1 MDYEVSAG
9 SDSDRVRTPLACYSR
24 NDRCQRQHA
33 GGVRTDVLTPGS
45 MNQYEII
52 SGSTHGLRDTVAFID
67 SIDCSLNSLPAD
79 WRNLFNSEKDV
90 MVTRAPGRLDVMGGI
105 ADYSGSLVLQWPI
118 QAAVHVALQRNEGH
132 RIRIASVPDAG
143 GSGLRLFEMD
153 LGEIQ
158 QLRADSNYASARARF
173 AAPAES
179 HWAAYVA
186 GALLV
191 LAGERNLS
199 FDDGMS
205 ILIQSAVPE
214 GKGVSSSAALEV
226 ASMQA
231 VAAAYEIEICA
242 RELALLCQQVENLVV
257 GAPCGVMDQMTAS
270 CGEANHLLE
279 LRCQPADLKGVVDF
293 PEELEVWGIDSGI
306 RHSISGSDYRTVRT
320 AAFMGYRIIADRA
333 GFDVHPDES
342 PGRVKIDDPK
352 WKGYLANIT
361 PEEFETDYAAFVPER
376 MSGEEF
382 IKRYHG
388 TTDPVTS
395 VEPNRDYP
403 VLAASRHPIY
413 ENARVESFAELLH
426 GGRAMDHTRLL
437 GDLMYQ
443 SHESYSQCGLGS
455 DGTDKIVELVRG
467 SAAGDLYG
475 AKITGGGSGGT
486 VAILGRRG
494 AGEEIK
500 AIVSRYREQT
510 GYQPEVVAGSSP
522 GANSFGHLKVRAL
535 RKK

>member
-1 MDYEVSAG
+1 
-9 SDSDRVRTPLACYSR
+9 
-24 NDRCQRQHA
+24 
-33 GGVRTDVLTPGS
+33 
-45 MNQYEII
+45 MNQYQII
-52 SGSTHGLRDTVAFID
+52 SGSSHGLRDTHNFID
-67 SIDCSLNSLPAD
+67 SIDHLVASLPAD
-79 WRNLFNSEKDV
+79 WHNIFDSETELI
-90 MVTRAPGRLDVMGGI
+90 VTRAPGRLDVMGGI

-118 QAAVHVALQRNEGH
+118 QAAVHVAFQRNESR
-132 RIRIASVPDAG
+132 RIRIASLPD
-143 GSGLRLFEMD
+143 GSGSHARLFEMS
-153 LGEIQ
+153 LEEIQ
-158 QLRADSNYASARARF
+158 QLSDYESARARF
-173 AAPAES
+173 AAHSES

-191 LAGERNLS
+191 LTRETNQS

-205 ILIQSAVPE
+205 LLIQSSVPE

-231 VAAAYEIEICA
+231 LAAAYEIEICA
-242 RELALLCQQVENLVV
+242 PELAILCQRVENFVV

-279 LRCQPADLKGVVDF
+279 LLCQPADLKGAVAF

-306 RHSISGSDYRTVRT
+306 RHSIGGSDYRTVRT

-333 GFDVHPDES
+333 GLDVHPDES
-342 PGRVKIDDPK
+342 AGHVKIDDPK

-361 PEEFETDYAAFVPER
+361 PEEFETDFAAIVPKR

-382 IKRYHG
+382 LRSYKGI
-388 TTDPVTS
+388 TDRVTK
-395 VEPNRDYP
+395 VEPSRDYP
-403 VLAASRHPIY
+403 VLAATRHPIY
-413 ENARVESFAELLH
+413 ESARVKSFAEILR
-426 GGRAMDHTRLL
+426 GGRAVDHTRLL

-467 SAAGDLYG
+467 SAGGDLYG

-500 AIVSRYREQT
+500 AIVSSYREET
-510 GYQPEVVAGSSP
+510 GYQPEVISGSSP
-522 GANSFGHLKVRAL
+522 GASSFGHLKLSKTRN
-535 RKK
+535 